1 MTSIEKLDLKNVL
14 EIQQIKKILS
24 DRPELLTF
32 FESVIKVGNARL
44 NTECKNSQVEIFIE
58 ENIEPDLSSDSE
70 SDEEIT
76 D

>member
-24 DRPELLTF
+24 DRPELLTI
-32 FESVIKVGNARL
+32 FETVIKVGNARL

-70 SDEEIT
+70 DDNLLS
-76 D
+76 